1 MWNSISA
8 INIKDTIWEKLNDEK
23 VQLDTQ
29 FLESQF
35 EKPAPVVK
43 APAASTA
50 ATANTAAATK
60 PIVTLTS
67 LITPERTK
75 TIEIVL
81 HKLKMSPQLLSNA
94 LITIDEKILTTNNLQ
109 SLLSIM
115 PKPEEIDL
123 VMGFIDG
130 GGKADTLA
138 SPEKFIIEI

>member
-1 MWNSISA
+1 VVKPPPGN
-8 INIKDTIWEKLNDEK
+8 
-23 VQLDTQ
+23 
-29 FLESQF
+29 
-35 EKPAPVVK
+35 PAPG
-43 APAASTA
+43 APGNPTTLVA
-50 ATANTAAATK
+50 K

-67 LITPERTK
+67 LLTPDRTK

-109 SLLSIM
+109 SLLNIM
-115 PKPEEIDL
+115 PKPEEVDL

-130 GGKADTLA
+130 GGKPDTLA